1 MAYQWK
7 KWTSAEEEK
16 IVQEKLLDR
25 AFLVEK
31 LQKTPKNTIESAYL
45 KSEYKNKG
53 YGNSLDAASLSGLA
67 TKGWDP
73 SASHYQKDEEG
84 QYTRAASSLG
94 YFDMIAQH
102 FDPSYGMPTYGS
114 YMAGKK
120 LVEDFGAGTSHLKN
134 LSAQTR
140 NYDHLRGEGYN
151 KQWAKQPAPVG
162 ILASSIFGSHKGKD
176 ADSMGMKVG
185 HGNPQRSWKDTY
197 NKTLSADLSATGDTP
212 SWVEDFINNGFGW
225 GAMI

>member
-73 SASHYQKDEEG
+73 SACQPMEAIWRG
-84 QYTRAASSLG
+84 R
-94 YFDMIAQH
+94 
-102 FDPSYGMPTYGS
+102 
-114 YMAGKK
+114 
-120 LVEDFGAGTSHLKN
+120 N
-134 LSAQTR
+134 LSKILEQ
-140 NYDHLRGEGYN
+140 
-151 KQWAKQPAPVG
+151 AP
-162 ILASSIFGSHKGKD
+162 
-176 ADSMGMKVG
+176 
-185 HGNPQRSWKDTY
+185 PT
-197 NKTLSADLSATGDTP
+197 
-212 SWVEDFINNGFGW
+212 
-225 GAMI
+225 